1 MDVSLNLPV
10 AFSVRDHHEFQAHRD
25 VLQRIHPDL
34 TIQEV
39 ATGIHVNGGP
49 TVYWG
54 LVYIKGQV
62 VTDEVINSC
71 LQLAGFHFGHNGKNY
86 TVEV

>member
-1 MDVSLNLPV
+1 MELNLPV
-10 AFSVRDHHEFQAHRD
+10 AFSVRDYHEFQAHRD

-34 TIQEV
+34 RVGPV

-54 LVYIKGQV
+54 
-62 VTDEVINSC
+62 
-71 LQLAGFHFGHNGKNY
+71 
-86 TVEV
+86 